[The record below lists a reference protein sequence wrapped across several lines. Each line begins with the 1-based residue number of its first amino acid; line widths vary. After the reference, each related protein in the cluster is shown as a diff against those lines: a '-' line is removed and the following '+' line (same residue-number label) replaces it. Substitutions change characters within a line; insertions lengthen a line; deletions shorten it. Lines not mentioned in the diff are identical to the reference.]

1 MVGVLVIVGVSVA
14 VAVGVEELVDVGWEV
29 PGPGNGTPAT
39 MNVAGDHA
47 TCPQRIVTLYRNQ
60 YGVEAINLFP

>member
-1 MVGVLVIVGVSVA
+1 MSVGARVGVTVGVA
-14 VAVGVEELVDVGWEV
+14 VAVGVAEGLAVGCEV

-47 TCPQRIVTLYRNQ
+47 TCPQRIVILYRNQ
-60 YGVEAINLFP
+60 YDVDGVKV